1 MTELEVAKNIIISYL
16 STNVTAESIYVV
28 YELRNGNNK
37 ELLEHIKALI
47 NIFQKAKEQLEVN
60 ND

>member
-1 MTELEVAKNIIISYL
+1 MTELEIAKNIIISYL
-16 STNVTAESIYVV
+16 STNVTAENMYVI

-47 NIFQKAKEQLEVN
+47 SIFQKAKEQLEAD